1 VRSIKPRR
9 QQYLLES
16 GLLFFALAAYFFPEP
31 QVQAFALLI
40 LWAFLLKKNSPWAWL
55 CLILCS
61 CLPLLLSPQALNANH
76 ISLQNYYAFVQSSPI
91 YCALRLWGDP
101 WVGSWI
107 YEDSPFHFDF
117 EALVNL
123 RSGIAL
129 GLVTLS
135 LWAKRRFAAH

>member
-1 VRSIKPRR
+1 
-9 QQYLLES
+9 LLES

-76 ISLQNYYAFVQSSPI
+76 ISLQNYYA
-91 YCALRLWGDP
+91 YLLW
-101 WVGSWI
+101 
-107 YEDSPFHFDF
+107 
-117 EALVNL
+117 LK
-123 RSGIAL
+123 AL
-129 GLVTLS
+129 GRSVGWVLDL
-135 LWAKRRFAAH
+135 RRFTFSF